1 MDARM
6 LFAAAIAATSLVAS
20 SALAEECR
28 AAVPP
33 VQANEIFGDLALYD
47 FGDSMELQIDTPT
60 QPSGLLFNVQIDGE
74 DREDIIVT
82 PGLDDIL
89 LSVMPASGEISVD
102 LAFLSEILKGETFQV
117 TGYNT
122 DSSIVAV
129 ASYDMAALAIELGN
143 CGMR

>member
-6 LFAAAIAATSLVAS
+6 LFAAAIAASSLVAS
-20 SALAEECR
+20 PAMAEECR

-33 VQANEIFGDLALYD
+33 MEANEIFGDLALYD

-60 QPSGLLFNVQIDGE
+60 QPSGLLFTVQIDGE
-74 DREDIIVT
+74 DREDIILT

-89 LSVMPASGEISVD
+89 LSVMPASGEVSID
-102 LAFLSEILKGETFQV
+102 LAFLSKIVEGETLQV
-117 TGYNT
+117 TGYRD
-122 DSSIVAV
+122 DSSIAAV
-129 ASYDMAALAIELGN
+129 ARYDMAELAIALGK

>member
-1 MDARM
+1 MNARM
-6 LFAAAIAATSLVAS
+6 LFAAGSIATSLVAS
-20 SALAEECR
+20 SALAEECK

-33 VQANEIFGDLALYD
+33 MQANEIFGDLALYD

-60 QPSGLLFNVQIDGE
+60 QPSGLFFTVQIDGE

-89 LSVMPASGEISVD
+89 LSVMPASGEVSVD
-102 LAFLSEILKGETFQV
+102 LAFLSELVKGETFQV

-122 DSSIVAV
+122 DSSIAAI
-129 ASYDMAALAIELGN
+129 ASYDMAELAIELGN
-143 CGMR
+143 CGMQ